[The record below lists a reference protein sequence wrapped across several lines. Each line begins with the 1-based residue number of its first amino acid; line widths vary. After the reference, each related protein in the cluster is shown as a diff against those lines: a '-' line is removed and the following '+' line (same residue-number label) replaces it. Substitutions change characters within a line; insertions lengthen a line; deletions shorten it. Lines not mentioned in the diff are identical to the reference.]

1 MIGLH
6 INAEADFEK
15 NLIII
20 IISISS
26 HLSSLLTRQHPN
38 NNIRSD
44 SKISL
49 NPPIAMPHT
58 AVVTTWGAPPKY
70 QPLDL
75 PPPTETQVRIRVLFA
90 GLPNLVRSRAAGQH
104 YSVAHTTPPHIPGVD
119 GVGTLVPSDEL
130 VYFTSLTAPTGSFA
144 SEINVE
150 KRDVWKLPDGADPQQ
165 VAVLVNAVM
174 SGWMALTARVGIVP
188 GQKKGW
194 SVAVLGA
201 TGVSGQAAVQVAKA
215 LGAERV
221 VAIGKPG
228 AKLEKTKDL
237 GATATIALSGN
248 KEETD
253 YSAAADVD
261 VVLDYLW
268 GDVASVVL
276 PGIIEK
282 REKKSQRLSWVEI
295 GALGGDEVS
304 VSGALLRKA
313 NLVLLGCGPGSWSF
327 KELGA
332 QMPAMLEGIVKGGMR
347 ADFKVEELEEVERWW
362 SDAEGPRKL
371 VKI

>member
-1 MIGLH
+1 
-6 INAEADFEK
+6 
-15 NLIII
+15 
-20 IISISS
+20 
-26 HLSSLLTRQHPN
+26 
-38 NNIRSD
+38 
-44 SKISL
+44 
-49 NPPIAMPHT
+49 
-58 AVVTTWGAPPKY
+58 
-70 QPLDL
+70 
-75 PPPTETQVRIRVLFA
+75 
-90 GLPNLVRSRAAGQH
+90 
-104 YSVAHTTPPHIPGVD
+104 VD
-119 GVGTLVPSDEL
+119 GVGTLVSSDEL

-174 SGWMALTARVGIVP
+174 SGWMALTARVGIMP
-188 GQKKGW
+188 GQKESW

-228 AKLEKTKDL
+228 VKLEKTKEL
-237 GATATIALSGN
+237 GATATIALGN
-248 KEETD
+248 EEKVD
-253 YSAAADVD
+253 FSAAADVN

-268 GDVASVVL
+268 GDVAQTVL
-276 PGIIEK
+276 PEVVEK
-282 REKKSQRLSWVEI
+282 RKDKSQKLSWVEI
-295 GALGGDEVS
+295 GALGGDGAE

-332 QMPAMLEGIVKGGMR
+332 QMPAMLEGIVEGGIR
-347 ADFKVEELEEVERWW
+347 AEFKVERLEEVERWW

>member
-1 MIGLH
+1 MTHAAI
-6 INAEADFEK
+6 
-15 NLIII
+15 
-20 IISISS
+20 
-26 HLSSLLTRQHPN
+26 
-38 NNIRSD
+38 
-44 SKISL
+44 
-49 NPPIAMPHT
+49 
-58 AVVTTWGAPPKY
+58 VTTWGAPPKY
-70 QPLDL
+70 QPFDL

-90 GLPNLVRSRAAGQH
+90 GLPNLVRSRAADQH

-150 KRDVWKLPDGADPQQ
+150 KRDVWKLPHGADPQQ

-174 SGWMALTARVGIVP
+174 SGWMALTARVGVTP
-188 GQKKGW
+188 GQKEGW

-215 LGAERV
+215 LGAERI

-228 AKLEKTKDL
+228 EKLERTREL
-237 GATATIALSGN
+237 GATATVALG
-248 KEETD
+248 KEGEVD
-253 YSAAADVD
+253 FSAAADVD

-268 GDVASVVL
+268 GDVASAVL
-276 PGIIEK
+276 PGIVEK
-282 REKKSQRLSWVEI
+282 RENKSQRLSWVEI
-295 GALGGDEVS
+295 GALGGDEVK

-327 KELGA
+327 KELGE
-332 QMPAMLEGIVKGGMR
+332 QMPAMLDGIVEGGMR
-347 ADFKVEELEEVERWW
+347 AEFKVEKLEEVERWW
-362 SDAEGPRKL
+362 SDNEGLRKL